1 MSESPASKSTAS
13 KSPASKSTSASP
25 TARYRPETRLVHSG
39 TIRSEFGETSEAL
52 FLTQGYVYDSAEQ
65 CEARFKGEDPG
76 YIYSRYSNPTIAMFE
91 RRMIELEGAEAARA
105 TATGMAA
112 VTTAVLA
119 PLRAGDHVVASRA
132 MFGSCR
138 YVVEDLLPRY
148 GIASTLVDG
157 LDLDQWRRA
166 MRPNTRSLFLES
178 PTNPTLDVL
187 DIPAI
192 AEIAHAGGARL
203 IVDNVFATPIWQSPL
218 ALGADV
224 VVYSATKHIDGQGRC
239 LGGVILSSEA
249 FIAEHIHNFMRQ
261 TGPSMSPFN
270 AWVLL
275 KGLETLS
282 VRVRAQTETAAKV
295 ADALATHPK
304 ISRLLYPGRED
315 HPQAD
320 LVKRQM
326 RAGSTLVGFEVKGG
340 KAGAFRCLNGLRI
353 SRISNNLGDAKSL
366 VTHPATTTHQRLKP
380 EARAE
385 LGISEGFIRFSAG
398 LEHADDL
405 IEDLFAAL
413 ERV

>member
-25 TARYRPETRLVHSG
+25 TARYRPETKLVHSG

>member
-1 MSESPASKSTAS
+1 MSEAAKPASA
-13 KSPASKSTSASP
+13 

-39 TIRSEFGETSEAL
+39 TLRSPFGETSEGL
-52 FLTQGYVYDSAEQ
+52 FLTQGFVYDTAEQ

-76 YIYSRYSNPTIAMFE
+76 FIYSRFSNPTVAMFE
-91 RRMIELEGAEAARA
+91 RRMAELEGAEAARA
-105 TATGMAA
+105 AATGMAA

-119 PLRAGDHVVASRA
+119 PLKAGDHVVAAKA

-157 LDLDQWRRA
+157 LDLDQWQRA
-166 MRPNTRSLFLES
+166 MRPNTKSCFLES

-192 AEIAHAGGARL
+192 AEIAHAAGARL

-275 KGLETLS
+275 KGLETLA
-282 VRVRAQTETAAKV
+282 VRVRAQTETAARI
-295 ADALATHPK
+295 AEALATHPK
-304 ISRLLYPGRED
+304 VPRLIYPGRAD
-315 HPQAD
+315 HPQAAV
-320 LVKRQM
+320 VKKQM
-326 RAGSTLVGFEVKGG
+326 RAGSTLIGFEVAGG
-340 KAGAFRCLNGLRI
+340 KPAAFRFLNGLKLA
-353 SRISNNLGDAKSL
+353 RISNNLGDAKSL
-366 VTHPATTTHQRLKP
+366 VTHPATTTHQRLTP

-385 LGISEGFIRFSAG
+385 LGISEGFIRFSVG

-405 IEDLFAAL
+405 IEDIQAAL
-413 ERV
+413 DKA